1 MSEGKEKCSRI
12 QKEAYGRKDYIE
24 QKYIA
29 DVRNIY
35 RTRFGQRDFAGNFS
49 KDNKYRKSNWM
60 CKCLLSK
67 EKEAHLTSQHCP
79 VYSDIREKY
88 SNFDNDEE
96 LVAYFDEVLERRE
109 VIETLEQNE
118 RDFYS

>member
-1 MSEGKEKCSRI
+1 
-12 QKEAYGRKDYIE
+12 
-24 QKYIA
+24 
-29 DVRNIY
+29 
-35 RTRFGQRDFAGNFS
+35 
-49 KDNKYRKSNWM
+49 M